1 MSESVPLKFYCKS
14 FIVFGLRFRS
24 LIHFVYGVRESSN
37 VILHFLHVVVVQ
49 SLGDVQL
56 FVNT

>member
-1 MSESVPLKFYCKS
+1 MFYCKS
-14 FIVFGLRFRS
+14 FIVFSLRFRS